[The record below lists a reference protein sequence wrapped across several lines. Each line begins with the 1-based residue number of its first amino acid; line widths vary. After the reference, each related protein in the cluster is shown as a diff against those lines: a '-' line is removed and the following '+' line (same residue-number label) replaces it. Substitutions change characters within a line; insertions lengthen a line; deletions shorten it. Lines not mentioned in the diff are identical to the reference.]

1 MSQLVFQRVENES
14 LSECD
19 SGCDSDC
26 DSDSECDSTSEC
38 RSECERVIYNGKGN
52 SPIIG

>member
-1 MSQLVFQRVENES
+1 MSQLVFQRIENDS

-26 DSDSECDSTSEC
+26 DSDSECDSEY
-38 RSECERVIYNGKGN
+38 ERVIYNGKGA
-52 SPIIG
+52 SIYDVRF